1 MFTRCHDI
9 KIDRWTD
16 YVIDVLPAIGGKD
29 IGVQK
34 VMEYYDLN
42 HKETI
47 GFGDATNDIP
57 LLKSVGIGI
66 CMGNGKEE
74 VKQIADYVTDSVDE
88 NGLYNALK
96 KYQII
101 K

>member
-1 MFTRCHDI
+1 M
-9 KIDRWTD
+9 
-16 YVIDVLPAIGGKD
+16 IDVLPAIGGKD
-29 IGVQK
+29 IGIQK
-34 VMEYYDLN
+34 VMKYYDL
-42 HKETI
+42 KDTETM

-57 LLKSVGIGI
+57 LLKSVGIGV

-88 NGLYNALK
+88 DGLYNALK
-96 KYQII
+96 KYQIL